1 MLADLSGNVKIRMSA
16 NDLLYSSNVGA
27 GGQEWCD
34 VGTIYP
40 ALNGLMSFTHHIM
53 FPWRFNEGVARL
65 DKWPETSTALGFW
78 RELTAAVSTK
88 SLVLVIASEHTK
100 RPVLTLHSTH
110 CCSFLGKQIM

>member
-1 MLADLSGNVKIRMSA
+1 M
-16 NDLLYSSNVGA
+16 
-27 GGQEWCD
+27 
-34 VGTIYP
+34 GTIYP
-40 ALNGLMSFTHHIM
+40 ALNGLMSVTHHIM